1 MREWSSNAEN
11 HDKIQLVKLDEG
23 DENNEAIKRFITY
36 NLQNHFREYPC
47 QKIAILINMSEA
59 GLRHLDYD
67 LVKFIIAS
75 EQNFYSV

>member
-1 MREWSSNAEN
+1 FTLLFEFLN
-11 HDKIQLVKLDEG
+11 KG